1 MLINSFQFHFDF
13 QLHNLLMIFLL
24 PDPPT
29 REFFFAFTVRSEDDT
44 NIKIVNK
51 LNSKFVNFLFSLLSS
66 VSPWILAF
74 LYSTL
79 FDGCGGRK
87 IQIFYR
93 LSMKFDYD
101 GDLWERGCIR
111 YEFWSHESSIDR
123 KNAIRTLFLRTTQSH
138 QKKCWFTFSLFFSP
152 SKIFLLSFY
161 HFFSSNLLQG
171 TRWRLSDSII
181 I

>member
-29 REFFFAFTVRSEDDT
+29 REFFVFTVRSEDDT

-123 KNAIRTLFLRTTQSH
+123 KNAIRTLSTNNAKSS
-138 QKKCWFTFSLFFSP
+138 KKMLIYFFP
-152 SKIFLLSFY
+152 FFLLRKFSSY
-161 HFFSSNLLQG
+161 HFTIFFPRIYCKELDG
-171 TRWRLSDSII
+171 D
-181 I
+181 